1 MRAFD
6 TNRWVGVE
14 GGALIAGGF
23 GVVLRQPGLLLAAVV
38 CIAFAAY
45 ARVGEAP
52 APDLAVERE
61 LSDPHADPGDEVVV
75 GVSVTNAG
83 DETLP
88 DLRLV
93 DGVPPGLEVTD
104 GSARHGTAL
113 RPGKRARFS
122 YTVTATRGRHEWE
135 PVSVA
140 ARNLSGSRERA
151 TEAATETVLR
161 SLPKLSATAE
171 LPLRGLTTRYT
182 GRVPTDVPGEGV
194 EFYSTREYR
203 PGDPAS
209 RVDWNRYA
217 RTGEVATL
225 MFREERAA
233 TVVLLI
239 DAREEAYRAPTPDEP
254 NAVELSV
261 DAATRAFTALADSGD
276 RVGVTALSP
285 HDCWLAPS
293 VGENHR
299 ATAREL
305 FATHPAFDAT
315 PPSRSAYL
323 TLQIRRLRRRLPSD
337 AQLLLFSPLV
347 DDAVVRRAREL
358 DAVGHL
364 VTVISPDV
372 TLADSPGRSL
382 ARLERRNRITRL
394 RGAGIRVLD
403 WGEEPLATELARAAT
418 GWSA

>member
-1 MRAFD
+1 VRAFD

-14 GGALIAGGF
+14 GGALLAGGV
-23 GVVLRQPGLLLAAVV
+23 GVVVRQPGLLLAAVV
-38 CIAFAAY
+38 CIAFVAY
-45 ARVGEAP
+45 ARVGDAP
-52 APDLAVERE
+52 DPDLAVERE
-61 LSDPHADPGDEVVV
+61 LSDPHADPGDDVTVRVRVRNV
-75 GVSVTNAG
+75 GDV
-83 DETLP
+83 TLP

-93 DGVPPGLEVTD
+93 DGVPPALEVTD

-113 RPGKRARFS
+113 RPGKRATFS

-135 PVSVA
+135 PLSVA
-140 ARNLSGSRERA
+140 TRNLSGSREREAEA
-151 TEAATETVLR
+151 TTETVLR
-161 SLPKLSATAE
+161 SLPTLSATAD

-182 GRVPTDVPGEGV
+182 GRVSTDVAGEGV

-203 PGDPAS
+203 PGDPAT

-225 MFREERAA
+225 TFREERAA
-233 TVVLLI
+233 TVVLLV
-239 DAREEAYRAPTPDEP
+239 DAREEAYLARERDEP

-285 HDCWLAPS
+285 RDCWLAPS
-293 VGENHR
+293 VGDNHR
-299 ATAREL
+299 ASAREL
-305 FATHPAFDAT
+305 FATHPAFDST
-315 PPSRSAYL
+315 PPSRSTYL
-323 TLQIRRLRRRLPSD
+323 TLQMRRLRRRLAPD
-337 AQLLLFSPLV
+337 AQLILFSPLA

-364 VTVISPDV
+364 VTVVSPDV
-372 TLADSPGRSL
+372 TRTDSTGRSL
-382 ARLERRNRITRL
+382 ARIERRNRISRL

-403 WGEEPLATELARAAT
+403 WGEESLATELARAAT
-418 GWSA
+418 GWST